1 MENNLF
7 FRWLTSSLGK
17 KVVMALTGLF
27 LCLFLGEHLYT
38 NLLLYAGDGGVRFN
52 EASHTMV
59 HTLLIRIIEVVLFG
73 AILVHV
79 VQAVKL
85 TGENNKARPK
95 RYKVSGVSE
104 TSSWFSRNMLPTGLV
119 ILFFLIVHL
128 RNFFLPY
135 RILGTV
141 GDGPEHAVT
150 LAQEVASAFT
160 NPLYSLLYLAGIV
173 CLALHLN
180 HGFQAAFSS
189 LGLSDRKY
197 GDILKAAGT
206 GYAALIGLGFS
217 SFPILFFL
225 SSQMGWDL
233 LVWNVQ

>member
-27 LCLFLGEHLYT
+27 LCVFLCEHLYT
-38 NLLLYAGDGGVRFN
+38 NLLLYAGDGGIRFN

-73 AILVHV
+73 AILVHI
-79 VQAVKL
+79 VQAVTL
-85 TGENNKARPK
+85 TTENSKARPK
-95 RYKVSGVSE
+95 RYAVNGVDE

-141 GDGPEHAVT
+141 GDGPDFDLT

-160 NPLYSLLYLAGIV
+160 NPFYSALYLAGIV

-189 LGLSDRKY
+189 LGLSNRKY
-197 GDILKAAGT
+197 GEMLKAAGT
-206 GYAALIGLGFS
+206 GFAVLIGLGFS

-225 SSQMGWDL
+225 SSKLGWDL
-233 LVWNVQ
+233 LLWNTP